1 MKKRIEAA
9 LPDRH
14 ADLHRRVRVDTTL
27 LPWEASPSG
36 TVWRQPLYRVG
47 GEHGPV
53 TSLVRYA
60 PGGSFRPHAHP
71 EGEEILV
78 LAGVFADEHGAY
90 PAGTYLF
97 NPDGS
102 RHAPRS
108 EVGCLLFVRLRQ
120 SPGAERPRVVVDT
133 TTGPRAH

>member
-53 TSLVRYA
+53 TSTA
-60 PGGSFRPHAHP
+60 S
-71 EGEEILV
+71 
-78 LAGVFADEHGAY
+78 
-90 PAGTYLF
+90 
-97 NPDGS
+97 
-102 RHAPRS
+102 
-108 EVGCLLFVRLRQ
+108 
-120 SPGAERPRVVVDT
+120 
-133 TTGPRAH
+133 